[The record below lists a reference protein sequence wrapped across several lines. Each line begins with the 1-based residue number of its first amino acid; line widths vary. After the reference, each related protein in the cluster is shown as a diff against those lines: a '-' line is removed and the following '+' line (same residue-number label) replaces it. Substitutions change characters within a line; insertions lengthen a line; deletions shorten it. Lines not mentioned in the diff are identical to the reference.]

1 MPENFWLFIP
11 LIALQLILLVFALI
25 DLLKRRPRGMII
37 WGIVIVLFSIVG
49 PVLYFALGR
58 KSPPDED

>member
-11 LIALQLILLVFALI
+11 LVALQLILMAFALI
-25 DLLKRRPRGMII
+25 DLLRRKPRGMVI
-37 WGIVIVLFSIVG
+37 WAIVIVLFSILG

-58 KSPPDED
+58 KSSPDED

>member
-11 LIALQLILLVFALI
+11 LIAIQLILLAVALI
-25 DLLKRRPRGMII
+25 DLLRRKPKGMVI
-37 WGIVIVLFSIVG
+37 WAMVIVLFSILG

-58 KSPPDED
+58 KSSQDES